1 MKNFKI
7 INFKYN
13 VKININIFIY
23 FVMGVE
29 N

>member
-7 INFKYN
+7 INFKCN